1 MIKFDRFVLSNGL
14 KVLVHQDNSTP
25 MAVVNVLYDVGAR
38 DEDAS
43 RTGFAHLFEHL
54 MFGGSVNIPVYDEPL
69 QVAGGENNAYTTND
83 LTNYYCQLPAENLE
97 TAFWLESD
105 RMLSLAFSDKSLD
118 VQRKVVSEEF
128 KEHYLNK
135 PYGDAWMHMRELVYT
150 QHPYRWMTIGRELSH
165 IENARLE
172 DVKRFFFKHYTPVN
186 AILVVA
192 GNVYT
197 DHVRH
202 LAEKWFGDIPP
213 GIKYTRNLPP
223 EPEQT
228 RDRRKT
234 VEAAVPLDAFYK
246 TWHMCSRTDDRYY
259 AVDLI
264 TDMLG
269 GGASSRLY
277 QRLVKE
283 KQLFSNI
290 DCYHFGSLDPGMV
303 VVEGKLVKGVSIEA
317 AETAVEEE
325 LEQIKQH
332 PVDERELEKVKN
344 KTESIM
350 AFEDM
355 SVMNRAGSL
364 AFYELLGDAQEM
376 NTELEKYRKVT
387 AVEIQEECRRLFRT
401 GNSNTL
407 YYLAGKESSTQ
418 QTQTK

>member
-1 MIKFDRFVLSNGL
+1 
-14 KVLVHQDNSTP
+14 
-25 MAVVNVLYDVGAR
+25 
-38 DEDAS
+38 
-43 RTGFAHLFEHL
+43 
-54 MFGGSVNIPVYDEPL
+54 
-69 QVAGGENNAYTTND
+69 
-83 LTNYYCQLPAENLE
+83 
-97 TAFWLESD
+97 
-105 RMLSLAFSDKSLD
+105 
-118 VQRKVVSEEF
+118 
-128 KEHYLNK
+128 
-135 PYGDAWMHMRELVYT
+135 
-150 QHPYRWMTIGRELSH
+150 
-165 IENARLE
+165 
-172 DVKRFFFKHYTPVN
+172 
-186 AILVVA
+186 
-192 GNVYT
+192 VYT
-197 DHVRH
+197 DQVRH

-213 GIKYTRNLPP
+213 GTKYTRNLPP

-228 RDRRKT
+228 QDRRKT

-259 AVDLI
+259 AADLI

-317 AETAVEEE
+317 AEAAVEEE
-325 LEQIKQH
+325 LEQMKQH

-387 AVEIQEECRRLFRT
+387 AEEIQEECRQLFRP

-407 YYLAGKESSTQ
+407 YYLAAKESPTP
-418 QTQTK
+418 

>member
-54 MFGGSVNIPVYDEPL
+54 MFGGSVNVPVYDEPL

-165 IENARLE
+165 IENAQLE

-197 DHVRH
+197 DQVRH

-213 GIKYTRNLPP
+213 GTKYTRNLPT
-223 EPEQT
+223 EPAQT
-228 RDRRKT
+228 QDRRKT

-259 AVDLI
+259 ATDLI
-264 TDMLG
+264 ADMLG
-269 GGASSRLY
+269 GGSSSRLF
-277 QRLVKE
+277 QKLVKE

-290 DCYHFGSLDPGMV
+290 DCYHFGSMDPGMV

-317 AETAVEEE
+317 AEAALEEE
-325 LEQIKQH
+325 LELMKQH
-332 PVDERELEKVKN
+332 PVEERELEKVKN

-364 AFYELLGDAQEM
+364 AYYEWLGDAQEM

-387 AVEIQEECRRLFRT
+387 VAEIQEECNRLFRP

-407 YYLAGKESSTQ
+407 YYLAAKESRT
-418 QTQTK
+418 